1 MELMISKLLGFM
13 LVLTRVSAF
22 FIIAPVFSSEI
33 VTARIRIC
41 IVVLIS
47 VFFAAVSPLPVDF
60 GQVTELQAIL
70 LLINESIYGFALGLI
85 SALVYSGVKIAGQH
99 IEREMGLTMGEILD
113 PITGE
118 SGESL
123 GLVIDMIFILMFL
136 TANGHHL
143 LLMIISKSYQVFPVG
158 SSASIADLVEGVV
171 EAGSVMLTV
180 SLRLAAPMLAAFL
193 LLLIVLAVFS
203 RLMPDMDILF
213 ISMPL
218 RVGLGL
224 LMLGTFLPFIS
235 QFVSEFADWMGKL
248 LPL

>member
-1 MELMISKLLGFM
+1 MELMITKLLGFM

-22 FIIAPVFSSEI
+22 FIVAPIFSSE
-33 VTARIRIC
+33 VVPARIRIC

-47 VFFAAVSPLPVDF
+47 IFFAAVSPPPMDF
-60 GQVTELQAIL
+60 GGVTELEAIL

-85 SALVYSGVKIAGQH
+85 SVLIYLAVKVAGQH

-118 SGESL
+118 GGESL

-136 TANGHHL
+136 NANGHHM
-143 LLMIISKSYQVFPVG
+143 LLMIISKSYQAFPVG
-158 SSASIADLVEGVV
+158 TLVSIPDLVEGVV
-171 EAGSVMLTV
+171 KAGSVMLTA
-180 SLRLAAPMLAAFL
+180 SLRLAAPMLTAFL

-218 RVGLGL
+218 RIGLGL

-235 QFVSEFADWMGKL
+235 QFVNEFADWMGKL

>member
-1 MELMISKLLGFM
+1 MITKLLGFM

-22 FIIAPVFSSEI
+22 FVVAPIFSAEI
-33 VTARIRIC
+33 VPARIRIC

-47 VFFAAVSPLPVDF
+47 IFFASVSPPPMDF
-60 GQVTELQAIL
+60 GGVTELQAIL

-85 SALVYSGVKIAGQH
+85 SVLIYSAVKVAGQH
-99 IEREMGLTMGEILD
+99 IEREMGLTMGEIFD
-113 PITGE
+113 PISGE

-123 GLVIDMIFILMFL
+123 GLVIDMLFILMFL
-136 TANGHHL
+136 NANGHHM
-143 LLMIISKSYQVFPVG
+143 LLMIISKSYQAFPVG
-158 SSASIADLVEGVV
+158 TFVSIPDLVEGVV
-171 EAGSVMLTV
+171 KAGSVMLTA

-224 LMLGTFLPFIS
+224 LMLGTFLPFIN

>member
-1 MELMISKLLGFM
+1 MELMISKMLGFM

-22 FIIAPVFSSEI
+22 FIVAPVFSSEI
-33 VTARIRIC
+33 ITARIRIC
-41 IVVLIS
+41 IVVIIS
-47 VFFAAVSPLPVDF
+47 IFFAAVSPAPVDF
-60 GQVTELQAIL
+60 TGITELQAML
-70 LLINESIYGFALGLI
+70 FLINESIYGFALGLI
-85 SALVYSGVKIAGQH
+85 SVLVYSAVKVAGQH

-136 TANGHHL
+136 TANGHHM
-143 LLMIISKSYQVFPVG
+143 LLMIISKSYQAFPVG
-158 SSASIADLVEGVV
+158 SFVSIPELCEGVV
-171 EAGSVMLTV
+171 KAGSVMLAA

-193 LLLIVLAVFS
+193 MLLIVLAVFS

-213 ISMPL
+213 ISFPL
-218 RVGLGL
+218 RVGLGM

-235 QFVSEFADWMGKL
+235 QFVNEFADWMGKL

>member
-22 FIIAPVFSSEI
+22 FIVAPVLSSEI
-33 VTARIRIC
+33 ISARIRIS
-41 IVVLIS
+41 IVVIIS
-47 VFFAAVSPLPVDF
+47 VFFAAVAPAAVDF
-60 GQVTELQAIL
+60 GEVTELQAIL
-70 LLINESIYGFALGLI
+70 LLLNESIYGFALGLI
-85 SALVYSGVKIAGQH
+85 SVLVYMAVKIAGQH
-99 IEREMGLTMGEILD
+99 IEREMGLTMGEVLD

-136 TANGHHL
+136 NANGHHL
-143 LLMIISKSYQVFPVG
+143 LLMIISKSYQAFPVG
-158 SSASIADLVEGVV
+158 TMVSIPDLVEGVV
-171 EAGSVMLTV
+171 KAGSVMLTA
-180 SLRLAAPMLAAFL
+180 SLRLAAPMIAAFL

-213 ISMPL
+213 ISFPL
-218 RVGLGL
+218 RVGFGL

-235 QFVSEFADWMGKL
+235 QFVNEFADWMGKL